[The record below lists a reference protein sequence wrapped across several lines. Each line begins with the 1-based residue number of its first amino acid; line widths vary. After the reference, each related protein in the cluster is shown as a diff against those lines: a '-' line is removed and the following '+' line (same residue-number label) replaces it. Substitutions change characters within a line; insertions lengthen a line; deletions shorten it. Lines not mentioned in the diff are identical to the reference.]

1 MGWFRVKPDSIEIY
15 PGGDSYFQEEAG
27 LIRFQEGRVSQ
38 IISLRDNTE
47 RPAYLLEPEL
57 ITNLFDSKRE
67 KRRIVHFQE
76 IPPLIV
82 NAVLSAEDK
91 RFFQHAGFDPLRIL
105 KSAYVDIK
113 SGRNAMG
120 ASTLSMQLARSLWL
134 TTERTWRRKIPE
146 IFITL
151 HLERKLT
158 KEQIFEHYANTIYIG
173 QVSSFAVH
181 GFGEGAQAYFGKDLR
196 QLTLPEA
203 ALLAQLKAAG
213 AIIQGSAT
221 TVEEARWLEAQGADA
236 IIAQGLE
243 AGGHRGMFLTRD
255 LGAQVGTLALVP
267 QVVDAVRV
275 PVIAAGGIAD
285 ARGIVAALALG
296 ASAVQI
302 GTAYLLCHEAKISQ
316 PFRAALRAAGDQST
330 VLTNVFSGRPARAIR
345 NRLICEVGPISS
357 AAPPFP
363 LAAASTQPLRLGAEA
378 RGSAD
383 FSPLL
388 AGQAAALARE
398 AGAGALTLSLANEAR
413 SLLARLADTG
423 PNRAL
428 GQAPQA
434 SG

>member
-1 MGWFRVKPDSIEIY
+1 MVAQPGWLEITMWPDRRYLDLVGITQPIIQAPMAGANLAEMAIAVSRAGGLGSLPCGMLSLAAARSELERVGQQTRGPINANFFCHTTPHADPSRDSRWQQRLSPYYAELGLD
-15 PGGDSYFQEEAG
+15 PGPVA
-27 LIRFQEGRVSQ
+27 
-38 IISLRDNTE
+38 
-47 RPAYLLEPEL
+47 
-57 ITNLFDSKRE
+57 
-67 KRRIVHFQE
+67 
-76 IPPLIV
+76 
-82 NAVLSAEDK
+82 
-91 RFFQHAGFDPLRIL
+91 
-105 KSAYVDIK
+105 
-113 SGRNAMG
+113 G
-120 ASTLSMQLARSLWL
+120 ASRAPFDAAMCALMVELRPRVVS
-134 TTERTWRRKIPE
+134 
-146 IFITL
+146 F
-151 HLERKLT
+151 
-158 KEQIFEHYANTIYIG
+158 HYG
-173 QVSSFAVH
+173 
-181 GFGEGAQAYFGKDLR
+181 
-196 QLTLPEA
+196 LPEA

-221 TVEEARWLEAQGADA
+221 TVEEARWLEAHGADA